1 MNEIWITW
9 KRREEHKIKRP
20 LLIVTGAWILGEV
33 LALDKTVWM
42 MAVPALF
49 CAGIWYV
56 TSAGRR
62 HKAFI
67 CLWASLFFLAGF
79 GRTKV
84 FLTPG
89 PLISAMEQAQEE
101 KAFVSV
107 RGRIERM
114 EYKGDQTVLYLKHTS
129 VIYEGESFREPRLLI
144 YAKEIPELKVGNEI
158 MAEGSLHRFMQPRN
172 PGEFDQQAYYGAL
185 HLRASMYA
193 EEISVEDQSFDAVLH
208 LLHQLRVRLT
218 GNLLQAAGPKE
229 GGILA
234 CMLLGDKSQLDP
246 EVKELYQGAGLAA
259 LLAISG
265 LHVSFLG
272 MGLYRALRRLGL
284 SYGKSFL
291 VGGTVMV
298 CYGVMIGGSQA
309 AVRAIIMFCIALA
322 GDCLGKTYD
331 LVSAACAAALVMLWQ
346 SPLMLTQCG
355 FLLSF
360 GAVAGIGLISGE
372 LDGCIWRELGAGTEG
387 KLSLSRG
394 IGRVCKALNTGI
406 SIQIVSLP
414 VTAWYF
420 YQVPAY
426 GILLNL
432 AALPLMSLVL
442 VSGVLAAFLGL
453 LPGGGIWETAAA
465 GGGVYLLRFYE
476 RLCELAISLPAGRLL
491 FGRPKTWQL
500 FAYSIIW
507 AVFFWRL
514 WKSKLREVRKEG
526 IGRPYGNLAWK
537 RGLCLLCCLLLSALC
552 LKTPPVSGLRIDF
565 LDVGQGDG
573 IVIQTAGHAVMV
585 DGGSSDVKNVG
596 KYRLDPF
603 LKCKGIGRLDFLVL
617 THCDGDHI
625 NGAEYLMEQKKVE
638 VGCLVL
644 PAAGR
649 QGEDREKYEALENTA
664 KTQGIPVWWMKAG
677 DAFEAGGAAFT
688 CLYPQEELV
697 PMDSNDASLVLWCAY
712 EDFDLLLT
720 GDLGSEGEERLLAK
734 GGLPQVDLL
743 KVGHHGSKGSTSE
756 PFLKAIDPG
765 WAVISCGRENRYGHP
780 HGDLLERLAQQQV
793 DWWSTKDWGEIE
805 ITCIDGR
812 MGISGYRRQTIT
824 R

>member
-1 MNEIWITW
+1 M
-9 KRREEHKIKRP
+9 
-20 LLIVTGAWILGEV
+20 
-33 LALDKTVWM
+33 ALDKTVWI
-42 MAVPALF
+42 MAAPVLF
-49 CAGIWYV
+49 FTGIWFI

-62 HKAFI
+62 RMAFI
-67 CLWASLFFLAGF
+67 CLWAALFFLAGF
-79 GRTKV
+79 NWTRA
-84 FLTPG
+84 FLAPD
-89 PLISAMEQAQEE
+89 PLLSAMEQAQDE
-101 KAFVSV
+101 KAYVSV
-107 RGRIERM
+107 QGRIERM

-129 VIYEGESFREPRLLI
+129 VIYAGERFREPKLLI
-144 YAKEIPELKVGNEI
+144 YAKEIPGLKVGNEI
-158 MAEGSLHRFMQPRN
+158 LAEGSLHRFLPPRN

-185 HLRASMYA
+185 HLRASLYA
-193 EEISVEDQSFDAVLH
+193 EEISVENQSYDAALH
-208 LLHQLRVRLT
+208 LLHLLRVRLT

-229 GGILA
+229 GGVLA

-272 MGLYRALRRLGL
+272 MGLYRVLRRLGL

-291 VGGTVMV
+291 LGGTVMV

-346 SPLMLTQCG
+346 SPLLLTQCG

-360 GAVAGIGLISGE
+360 GAVAGIGLISGQ
-372 LDGCIWRELGAGTEG
+372 LDGCIWRGNGAGTG
-387 KLSLSRG
+387 RSLSLSQG
-394 IGRVCKALNTGI
+394 IDRICRALNTGI

-442 VSGVLAAFLGL
+442 VSGVLAALLGL
-453 LPGGGIWETAAA
+453 LPGGGVWQTAAA
-465 GGGVYLLRFYE
+465 GGGVYLLRLYE
-476 RLCELAISLPAGRLL
+476 RLCELALSLPGGRVLL
-491 FGRPKTWQL
+491 GRPKIWQL
-500 FAYSIIW
+500 FAYITIW

-514 WKSKLREVRKEG
+514 WTSKQREKETSAG
-526 IGRPYGNLAWK
+526 PLEEGGGNSYGGMAWK
-537 RGLCLLCCLLLSALC
+537 WRLGLLCCLLLSGLC

-565 LDVGQGDG
+565 LDVGQGDS

-603 LKCKGIGRLDFLVL
+603 LKCLGIGRLDCLVL

-625 NGAEYLMEQKKVE
+625 NGAVYLMEQKE
-638 VGCLVL
+638 VAIGCLAL

-649 QGEDREKYEALENTA
+649 KGKDREQYEELAHFA
-664 KTQGIPVWWMKAG
+664 GSQGIPVWWMKAG

-688 CLYPQEELV
+688 CLYPQADMEPL
-697 PMDSNDASLVLWCAY
+697 DSNDASLVLWCAY

-720 GDLGSEGEERLLAK
+720 GDLGSEGEERLLSK
-734 GGLPQVDLL
+734 EGLPRIDML

-756 PFLKAIDPG
+756 SFLKAIAPS

-780 HGDLLERLAQQQV
+780 HEELLNRLAQQQV
-793 DWWSTKDWGEIE
+793 DWRATKDSGGIE
-805 ITCIDGR
+805 LTFSDGR
-812 MGISGYRRQTIT
+812 IRISGYSRGQ
-824 R
+824 